1 MNNPNDNNEPEL
13 RWMETPKGRAII
25 NGVSLPV
32 LLMITQHFGY
42 IAPGPPVTFENF
54 ILYSGY
60 GIAVGLLMY
69 AWTDFRIKRQRKK
82 REALKKS
89 EQIVSIKK
97 EDES

>member
-42 IAPGPPVTFENF
+42 IAPGPPVTLRTSFC
-54 ILYSGY
+54 ILD
-60 GIAVGLLMY
+60 M
-69 AWTDFRIKRQRKK
+69 
-82 REALKKS
+82 AL
-89 EQIVSIKK
+89 QWGC
-97 EDES
+97 